1 MRRRANQVIIRLNDD
16 ELALLR
22 EKIAGCHLSISE
34 FFRRMLTGSE
44 VKTIP
49 MDVLRDVQKQVRGVG
64 RNVNQIVKLAHIS
77 GRVPREALAQL
88 AAEQEKIERQL
99 ERLM

>member
-1 MRRRANQVIIRLNDD
+1 MRSRKYQVKFYLND
-16 ELALLR
+16 EEISLLR
-22 EKIAGCHLSISE
+22 KKLSSSHLTIAE

-44 VKTIP
+44 LKTIP